1 MNAFWTVFEIGVNC
15 FQGWMFTWFIYRML
29 TIRPERTRKQI
40 AVSSALTGFL
50 FAAGLTVYL
59 YVDIP
64 VTDSVLFVLL
74 FMYALYLF
82 EGEWYVKLAW
92 TIIDCV
98 MMVMSTTLFTVLFIS
113 ITGVTRDILTAS
125 TGIRIAFVIMA
136 NAFMF
141 SVYYAISKVRWR
153 QDRLSLPPL
162 LLFLGLAI
170 SLLICQE
177 MQYSML
183 PQEGVPQKSVSISII
198 FISVISGGIL
208 VLFAMLSSQA
218 EKRAEME
225 IQANAAALTRKHYS
239 EIKGMYQGML
249 QQQHDMKHQI
259 NALEEMIAE
268 GNLAESTNYLSQLR
282 QTALPLRYAT
292 GCVSV
297 DALLSAKTAAMR
309 QDGIDFEY
317 TAYPLNE
324 LPIEETLFCA
334 LVGNLLENA
343 IEGVQ
348 RIHDPA
354 IPKQVHL
361 RFARSRDVFF
371 ISCRNTV
378 APDTVRQRGEAFLSS
393 KRRGQQGLGIPSI
406 RSTVQSAGGN
416 CSFGMDGE
424 WFTAEIELPYN

>member
-1 MNAFWTVFEIGVNC
+1 MDAIWAVFEIGINLL
-15 FQGWMFTWFIYRML
+15 QGFMHTWFIHRMF
-29 TIRPERTRKQI
+29 TVRPEKTRKQI
-40 AVSSALTGFL
+40 VISSALTAFL
-50 FAAGLTVYL
+50 FAVGLSAYL

-64 VTDSVLFVLL
+64 VTDSVLFVLVFL
-74 FMYALYLF
+74 YSLYLF
-82 EGEWYVKLAW
+82 EEKWYVKLAW
-92 TIIDCV
+92 TVIDNIV
-98 MMVMSTTLFTVLFIS
+98 LVMSATLISVLFIS
-113 ITGVTRDILTAS
+113 VTGTSWDMLMAS
-125 TGIRIAFVIMA
+125 TGLRIAFVIMA
-136 NAFMF
+136 NAFLF
-141 SVYYAISKVRWR
+141 GAYYVISRVRWR
-153 QDRLSLPPL
+153 QDRLSLPSL
-162 LLFLGLAI
+162 VLFLGLAI

-177 MQYSML
+177 MQYSIL
-183 PQEGVPQKSVSISII
+183 VWEGVPQKPVSITII
-198 FISVISGGIL
+198 FISAITGGL
-208 VLFAMLSSQA
+208 LALYAMLSSQA
-218 EKRAEME
+218 EKRAVME
-225 IQANAAALTRKHYS
+225 TQANAAALTRKHYN
-239 EIKGMYQGML
+239 EIKSMYQGML

-268 GNLAESTNYLSQLR
+268 GNLTESTNYLIQLR

-297 DALLSAKTAAMR
+297 DALLSAKTVAMR
-309 QDGIDFEY
+309 QNGIIFEY

-406 RSTVQSAGGN
+406 RNTVQSAGGN
-416 CSFGMDGE
+416 CSFGIDGE

>member
-1 MNAFWTVFEIGVNC
+1 M
-15 FQGWMFTWFIYRML
+15 
-29 TIRPERTRKQI
+29 
-40 AVSSALTGFL
+40 SA
-50 FAAGLTVYL
+50 
-59 YVDIP
+59 
-64 VTDSVLFVLL
+64 
-74 FMYALYLF
+74 
-82 EGEWYVKLAW
+82 
-92 TIIDCV
+92 
-98 MMVMSTTLFTVLFIS
+98 TLISVLFIS
-113 ITGVTRDILTAS
+113 VTGTSWDMLMAS
-125 TGIRIAFVIMA
+125 TGLRIAFVIMA
-136 NAFMF
+136 NAFLF
-141 SVYYAISKVRWR
+141 GAYYVISRVRWR
-153 QDRLSLPPL
+153 QDRLSLPSL
-162 LLFLGLAI
+162 VLFLGLAI

-177 MQYSML
+177 MQYSIL
-183 PQEGVPQKSVSISII
+183 VWEGVPQKPVSITII
-198 FISVISGGIL
+198 FISAITGGL
-208 VLFAMLSSQA
+208 LALYAMLSSQA
-218 EKRAEME
+218 EKRAVME
-225 IQANAAALTRKHYS
+225 TQANAAALTRKHYN
-239 EIKGMYQGML
+239 EIKSMYQGML

-268 GNLAESTNYLSQLR
+268 GNLTESTNYLIQLR

-297 DALLSAKTAAMR
+297 DALLSAKTVAMR
-309 QDGIDFEY
+309 QNGIIFEY

-416 CSFGMDGE
+416 CNFGVDGE

>member
-268 GNLAESTNYLSQLR
+268 GNLAESTIYLSQLR
-282 QTALPLRYAT
+282 QTPCPCDTRRAVSPWTRCCPPRRRRCGRMALT
-292 GCVSV
+292 
-297 DALLSAKTAAMR
+297 LS
-309 QDGIDFEY
+309 I
-317 TAYPLNE
+317 P
-324 LPIEETLFCA
+324 PI
-334 LVGNLLENA
+334 
-343 IEGVQ
+343 
-348 RIHDPA
+348 P
-354 IPKQVHL
+354 
-361 RFARSRDVFF
+361 
-371 ISCRNTV
+371 
-378 APDTVRQRGEAFLSS
+378 
-393 KRRGQQGLGIPSI
+393 
-406 RSTVQSAGGN
+406 
-416 CSFGMDGE
+416 
-424 WFTAEIELPYN
+424 

>member
-1 MNAFWTVFEIGVNC
+1 MNAFWTVFEIVVNV
-15 FQGWMFTWFIYRML
+15 FQGWMYTWFIYRML

-40 AVSSALTGFL
+40 IVSSVMTAFL
-50 FAAGLTVYL
+50 FAVGLTVYL

-64 VTDSVLFVLL
+64 VTDSVLFVLVFL
-74 FMYALYLF
+74 YALYLF
-82 EGEWYVKLAW
+82 EGKWYVKLAW
-92 TIIDCV
+92 TVIDCV
-98 MMVMSTTLFTVLFIS
+98 IMVMSPTLFSVLLIS
-113 ITGVTRDILTAS
+113 IAGVTRDTLIVS
-125 TGIRIAFVIMA
+125 TGIRIAFVILA
-136 NAFMF
+136 NTFMF
-141 SVYYAISKVRWR
+141 GAYYAISKVRWR
-153 QDRLSLPPL
+153 QDRLSLPSL
-162 LLFLGLAI
+162 VLFLSLAI

-183 PQEGVPQKSVSISII
+183 PQEGVPQKSVSITII
-198 FISVISGGIL
+198 FISVISGGLL

-225 IQANAAALTRKHYS
+225 IQANAASLTRKHYR

-268 GNLAESTNYLSQLR
+268 GNLAESANYLSQLR

-378 APDTVRQRGEAFLSS
+378 APDTVRQRDEAFLSS

-416 CSFGMDGE
+416 CSFGVDGE
-424 WFTAEIELPYN
+424 GFTVEIELPYN

>member
-1 MNAFWTVFEIGVNC
+1 
-15 FQGWMFTWFIYRML
+15 MFTWFIYRML

-40 AVSSALTGFL
+40 AVSSALTAFL

-98 MMVMSTTLFTVLFIS
+98 MMVMSTALFTVLFIS

-183 PQEGVPQKSVSISII
+183 PQEGVPQRSVSISII

-225 IQANAAALTRKHYS
+225 IQANTAALTRKHYS

-259 NALEEMIAE
+259 NALEEMIA
-268 GNLAESTNYLSQLR
+268 LSSLFSVRMIWYALLRLTPRVFSTSAAVMNCAR
-282 QTALPLRYAT
+282 MIR
-292 GCVSV
+292 
-297 DALLSAKTAAMR
+297 LLSANRYSASR
-309 QDGIDFEY
+309 ICFE
-317 TAYPLNE
+317 N
-324 LPIEETLFCA
+324 
-334 LVGNLLENA
+334 
-343 IEGVQ
+343 
-348 RIHDPA
+348 
-354 IPKQVHL
+354 
-361 RFARSRDVFF
+361 
-371 ISCRNTV
+371 
-378 APDTVRQRGEAFLSS
+378 
-393 KRRGQQGLGIPSI
+393 PSI
-406 RSTVQSAGGN
+406 IKIRILSAYIIRHRH
-416 CSFGMDGE
+416 SFVKGLLKSFMYLNYVSGY
-424 WFTAEIELPYN
+424 AIIRVR

>member
-1 MNAFWTVFEIGVNC
+1 
-15 FQGWMFTWFIYRML
+15 MFTWFIYRML

-225 IQANAAALTRKHYS
+225 IQANTAALTRKHYS

-297 DALLSAKTAAMR
+297 DALLSAKTAVMR
-309 QDGIDFEY
+309 QSGIDFEY

-378 APDTVRQRGEAFLSS
+378 ARDTIRQRGETFLSS
-393 KRRGQQGLGIPSI
+393 KRRSQQGLGIPSI

-416 CSFGMDGE
+416 SSFGVDGE